1 MRSTRFPALVLA
13 LSLVWLM
20 AATLFGCIPPSDR
33 RPGLWL
39 SGEQTPFADDWRFT
53 DAHPEIA
60 LEVRAPLGWRHSV
73 TIWCVAPDGEL
84 HVAARHPDEKYWP
97 GWVAARPEV
106 RLLID
111 GALYEAVLERLED
124 PESIAPVAAAYAT
137 KYRLDPPVSPD
148 AAPPMRY
155 WRVRPRPA
163 EARS

>member
-1 MRSTRFPALVLA
+1 MRPTRFPALLLA

-20 AATLFGCIPPSDR
+20 AGVLAGCIPPSDR

-39 SGEQTPFADDWRFT
+39 SGEETPFPDDWRFT

-73 TIWCVAPDGEL
+73 TIWCVAPDGKL
-84 HVAARHPDEKYWP
+84 YVAARNPDEKNWP
-97 GWVAARPEV
+97 SWVAARPQV

-124 PESIAPVAAAYAT
+124 PALIARVGAVYAT
-137 KYRLDPPVSPD
+137 KYRLDPPASPD

-163 EARS
+163 GSRS

>member
-1 MRSTRFPALVLA
+1 MRRTRFPAPLLA
-13 LSLVWLM
+13 LLLVWLM
-20 AATLFGCIPPSDR
+20 AAALSGCIPPADR

-39 SGEQTPFADDWRFT
+39 SGEETPFPEDWRFT

-73 TIWCVAPDGEL
+73 TIWCVAPDGNL
-84 HVAARHPDEKYWP
+84 YVAARHPDEKYWP
-97 GWVAARPEV
+97 GWVTARPQV

-124 PESIAPVAAAYAT
+124 PASSAPVAAAYAT
-137 KYRLDPPVSPD
+137 KYRLDPPTPPD
-148 AAPPMRY
+148 TAPPKRY

-163 EARS
+163 GSRS